1 MPGSP
6 PPVPAPARRT
16 GPGRGPRF
24 VCAGP
29 ARASAGTRRPRE
41 SPARPGPTPS
51 RAARAGSGGIRAQ
64 RGGPR
69 GAPRCW
75 ARHRFLAIVWSRSR
89 GQGRPG
95 DGGWGGD
102 RGAPSPASLPTG
114 PAPDRPHRYP
124 GSGRSHCPAERGLRP
139 RGHRASPAG
148 PATLRF
154 PQDPG
159 LPHPWA
165 SLGGRGVSARDC
177 PAGLGLLLSRGGE
190 WLSPPGAPAARP
202 ARSPARGTRCRGRLD
217 PGPLQGASP
226 TASPPASP
234 SPAGCREAAWGHL
247 LRDPLPALQGASG
260 MRGGNAAGTLGR
272 ISLGRAGALDGVGC
286 CWLHAVHDAF
296 GGGRTGAATVRPPS
310 SQGHPP
316 PLRDTPTT
324 HPGTPTSQLGCT
336 HSRRLSISNQ
346 VPALRT
352 GLCGPGQVGVPAS
365 PGGLRKAPQSRCQP
379 KGAVGKRRV
388 CCRPGGSCQPWVHL
402 ASRHPLQRSRPCQSC

>member
-51 RAARAGSGGIRAQ
+51 RAARAGSGGIRAR

-95 DGGWGGD
+95 DGGWGRD
-102 RGAPSPASLPTG
+102 RGVPSPAPLPTG
-114 PAPDRPHRYP
+114 SAPVSRQRAVPLPGGERPETAGALSIPRRPRYP
-124 GSGRSHCPAERGLRP
+124 QIPPSSWAATSLGIP
-139 RGHRASPAG
+139 RGSCC
-148 PATLRF
+148 
-154 PQDPG
+154 
-159 LPHPWA
+159 
-165 SLGGRGVSARDC
+165 SARDC
-177 PAGLGLLLSRGGE
+177 LAGLGLPLSRAGE
-190 WLSPPGAPAARP
+190 RLSPLGLLAARP
-202 ARSPARGTRCRGRLD
+202 SRIPVGSTRCRGRLD

-226 TASPPASP
+226 AASPPASP
-234 SPAGCREAAWGHL
+234 SPAGCREADWGHL
-247 LRDPLPALQGASG
+247 PRHPLPALQGASG
-260 MRGGNAAGTLGR
+260 MRGENAAGPLGR

-286 CWLHAVHDAF
+286 WVHAVHDAL
-296 GGGRTGAATVRPPS
+296 GGGRKGGGATVRPPS

-336 HSRRLSISNQ
+336 HKPADQTSILNR

-352 GLCGPGQVGVPAS
+352 ALCGPGQVEVPAS
-365 PGGLRKAPQSRCQP
+365 PGGLRRAAQSRCQP

-402 ASRHPLQRSRPCQSC
+402 ASRHTLQRSRPCQSC